1 MIGLIQ
7 KDLLLIKRSM
17 GTTMLILAFLVIVF
31 SASMGASAGMAMIPI
46 AFSILILGT
55 FALDDT
61 AKWDVYVLCTP
72 PAKRR
77 IVLSKY
83 LSSSILIAIGAAFS
97 AIAAVVA
104 LLIRSETWSL
114 EVTLTF
120 LASVGL
126 ACCMNAV
133 LLPLTYRFGAERS
146 RIIFMVLV
154 FIPTCLAVLL
164 QGQLPAI
171 ASVDEATI
179 MNMLALFPVFG
190 ILLLFPPISFP
201 RQFTHTRISNQWN
214 PPILGR
220 VAFAFPL
227 HRGTPKT

>member
-1 MIGLIQ
+1 MMIGLIQ

-190 ILLLFPPISFP
+190 ILLLFPSYFISTAIY
-201 RQFTHTRISNQWN
+201 THKD
-214 PPILGR
+214 
-220 VAFAFPL
+220 F
-227 HRGTPKT
+227 

>member
-1 MIGLIQ
+1 
-7 KDLLLIKRSM
+7 
-17 GTTMLILAFLVIVF
+17 MLILAFLVIVF

-114 EVTLTF
+114 EATLTF

-190 ILLLFPPISFP
+190 ILLLFPSYFISKAIY
-201 RQFTHTRISNQWN
+201 THKD
-214 PPILGR
+214 
-220 VAFAFPL
+220 F
-227 HRGTPKT
+227 